1 MNVLRE
7 FGAWLSA
14 SWHLAGVSLRRL
26 LLSRQ
31 TIICVLLL
39 CLASLAVFAW
49 SNRRERTPAQF
60 IEEILITVYMSF
72 LLPMFCLSFASA
84 GVATDREEQTLVYLL
99 TTPLPRP
106 WIFAA
111 KLGAALSISLCW
123 TMGSLALLCRLAGQP
138 GTEAFHTVWLSMV
151 ASTVAYVA
159 LFQLFS
165 VIFRRAT
172 IVALGYSLF
181 LETLVG
187 NMPGIVK
194 RLTVCFYAR
203 CMIFE
208 SSVDLGIGPTGP
220 FNAQLFQPIPATTAQ
235 AILYAASAAML
246 VAALLVFST
255 REY

>member
-1 MNVLRE
+1 MNWLQE
-7 FGAWLSA
+7 FGGRLSG

-26 LLSRQ
+26 VFSRQ
-31 TIICVLLL
+31 TVICVLLL
-39 CLASLAVFAW
+39 GLAALAVFAW
-49 SNRRERTPAQF
+49 SHRHQRTPADF
-60 IEEILITVYMSF
+60 VADVLLTVYVSF
-72 LLPMFCLSFASA
+72 LLPMFSLSFASA
-84 GVATDREEQTLVYLL
+84 GISSDREEQTLVYLL

-111 KLGAALSISLCW
+111 KSGAALFVSLCW
-123 TMGSLALLCRLAGQP
+123 TIGSLALLCFLAGKP
-138 GTEAFHTVWLSMV
+138 GTAAFQSVWRSVL

-172 IVALGYSLF
+172 IVSLGYSLF
-181 LETLVG
+181 LETLVA

-194 RLTVCFYAR
+194 RLTICYYAR

-208 SSVDLGIGPTGP
+208 SFDGLAFRPNSP
-220 FNAQLFQPIPATTAQ
+220 FNPTLFQPLAGTTAEC
-235 AILYAASAAML
+235 ILYAASGGMFLAG
-246 VAALLVFST
+246 LLIFSG

>member
-1 MNVLRE
+1 MNWLQE
-7 FGAWLSA
+7 FGGRLSG

-26 LLSRQ
+26 VFSRQ
-31 TIICVLLL
+31 TIICVMLLG
-39 CLASLAVFAW
+39 LAALAVFAW
-49 SNRRERTPAQF
+49 SHRHQRTPAEF
-60 IEEILITVYMSF
+60 IGDVLLTVYVSF

-84 GVATDREEQTLVYLL
+84 GIASDREEQTLVYLL

-111 KLGAALSISLCW
+111 KSSAALFISLCW
-123 TMGSLALLCRLAGQP
+123 TIGSLALLCYLAGKP
-138 GTEAFHTVWLSMV
+138 GAAAFQSVWRSIL
-151 ASTVAYVA
+151 ASTIAYVA

-194 RLTVCFYAR
+194 RLTICYYAR

-208 SSVDLGIGPTGP
+208 SSAGHGIGPTGP
-220 FNAQLFQPIPATTAQ
+220 FDRLLFQPIAGTTAEI
-235 AILYAASAAML
+235 ILYAASGGML
-246 VAALLVFST
+246 LIGLLIFSQ

>member
-1 MNVLRE
+1 
-7 FGAWLSA
+7 
-14 SWHLAGVSLRRL
+14 
-26 LLSRQ
+26 
-31 TIICVLLL
+31 
-39 CLASLAVFAW
+39 
-49 SNRRERTPAQF
+49 
-60 IEEILITVYMSF
+60 
-72 LLPMFCLSFASA
+72 
-84 GVATDREEQTLVYLL
+84 VYLL

-111 KLGAALSISLCW
+111 KWVTALVLSLAW
-123 TMGSLALLCRLAGQP
+123 TMGSLTLICFLAGEP
-138 GTEAFHTVWLSMV
+138 GIKACHTVWPAVL

-194 RLTVCFYAR
+194 RLTICFYTR
-203 CMIFE
+203 CMVFE
-208 SSVDLGIGPTGP
+208 SSADLGIGPTGS
-220 FNAQLFQPIPATTAQ
+220 FNTVLFQPIPGGQAQ
-235 AILYAASAAML
+235 ALLYGASAALLIVGL
-246 VAALLVFST
+246 VIFST

>member
-1 MNVLRE
+1 MLQEIGGRI
-7 FGAWLSA
+7 SA
-14 SWHLAGVSLRRL
+14 SSHLAWVSLRRL
-26 LLSRQ
+26 VMSRQ

-39 CLASLAVFAW
+39 ALAALAVFAW
-49 SNRRERTPAQF
+49 SYRHSRTPAQF
-60 IEEILITVYMSF
+60 IEDVLLTVYVSF

-84 GVATDREEQTLVYLL
+84 GVASDREEQTLVYLL

-106 WIFAA
+106 WIFVA
-111 KLGAALSISLCW
+111 KAGAALAISLVW
-123 TMGSLALLCRLAGQP
+123 TIGSLTLLCWLAGKP
-138 GTEAFHTVWLSMV
+138 GTDTFHTVWRSVV

-194 RLTVCFYAR
+194 RLTICFYAR

-208 SSVDLGIGPTGP
+208 SSADLGIGPTGP
-220 FNAQLFQPIPATTAQ
+220 FNALLFQPIPGATAET
-235 AILYAASAAML
+235 ILYAASLAML
-246 VAALLVFST
+246 LSALLIFST

>member
-1 MNVLRE
+1 MNWFQESAGR
-7 FGAWLSA
+7 LSA

-26 LLSRQ
+26 LMSRQ

-39 CLASLAVFAW
+39 GLAALAVFVW
-49 SNRRERTPAQF
+49 SYRRERSPAEF
-60 IEEILITVYMSF
+60 IEDVLITVYMSF

-84 GVATDREEQTLVYLL
+84 GVAADREEQTLVYLL

-111 KLGAALSISLCW
+111 KSGAALAISFAW
-123 TMGSLALLCRLAGQP
+123 TMGSLALLCRLAGKP
-138 GTEAFHTVWLSMV
+138 GTEAFQTVWHSV
-151 ASTVAYVA
+151 AASTLAYVA

-165 VIFRRAT
+165 VVFRRAT
-172 IVALGYSLF
+172 IVALGYALF

-187 NMPGIVK
+187 NMPGIIK
-194 RLTVCFYAR
+194 RLTICFYSR

-208 SSVDLGIGPTGP
+208 SSAELGIGPTGP
-220 FNAQLFQPIPATTAQ
+220 FNELLFQPIPATTAQ
-235 AILYAASAAML
+235 IVLYAASAAML
-246 VAALLVFST
+246 LAGLLIFST

>member
-1 MNVLRE
+1 MNWLRE
-7 FGAWLSA
+7 IGGRLSA
-14 SWHLAGVSLRRL
+14 SWHLGGVSLRRL
-26 LLSRQ
+26 MLSRQ

-39 CLASLAVFAW
+39 GLAALAVFAW
-49 SNRRERTPAQF
+49 SHRRERTAAEF
-60 IEEILITVYMSF
+60 IEEILVTVYMSF

-106 WIFAA
+106 WIIAA
-111 KLGAALSISLCW
+111 KSGAALGISLCW
-123 TMGSLALLCRLAGQP
+123 TMGSLVLLCLLAGKS
-138 GTEAFHTVWLSMV
+138 GGEVLKAVWLSIF

-165 VIFRRAT
+165 VVFRRAT

-194 RLTVCFYAR
+194 RLTICFYAR

-220 FNAQLFQPIPATTAQ
+220 FNAILFQPIPAATAQ
-235 AILYAASAAML
+235 TILYAASAAMIL
-246 VAALLVFST
+246 AGLLVFST